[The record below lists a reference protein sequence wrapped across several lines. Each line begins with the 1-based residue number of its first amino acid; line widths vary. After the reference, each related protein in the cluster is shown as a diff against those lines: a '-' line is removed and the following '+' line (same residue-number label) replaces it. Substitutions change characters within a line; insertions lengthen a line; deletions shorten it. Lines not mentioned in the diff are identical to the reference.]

1 VGLVAGLLIAED
13 QVGLLWGVVYEG
25 EDGPLVTEEAAED
38 GRVAG
43 VDTDWL
49 FWWLLALLLLLAVF
63 AALAVRVSVF
73 SLKTPPL
80 LLVLAIWALILSRS
94 TSASCDF
101 RSVFLTKPAMIM
113 LQCMSTSSRR

>member
-1 VGLVAGLLIAED
+1 MGLVAGLLIAED
-13 QVGLLWGVVYEG
+13 QVGLLWGGVYEG
-25 EDGPLVTEEAAED
+25 EGGALVTEEAAED

-43 VDTDWL
+43 ADTDWL
-49 FWWLLALLLLLAVF
+49 FWWLLALLLLLAVL

-73 SLKTPPL
+73 SLKIPPL

-94 TSASCDF
+94 TSAACDF

-113 LQCMSTSSRR
+113 LQRMSTSSQR